1 MTSFDHNWITAC
13 RVYLNP
19 RVLSMLFLGFSSG
32 LPFGILAEPLT
43 AWLFDSG
50 VTKTSIGLFALVS
63 LPYSLKFLWAPLID
77 STNIPMITSWFGRRR
92 GWALVTQLAL
102 LIAIIGLAFA
112 DPLQNLF
119 MVAIFALGVAFASAS
134 QDVVLD
140 AYRIEILET
149 KSLAAG
155 AAMLVFGWRFGQVGG
170 AAAGLI
176 LADIFSWPLVFLG
189 MASLTIIGMITV
201 IINPEPK
208 NNSIHQGPE
217 LRAGLMRNHPE
228 SASFSN
234 IYFKFVAWIYNALVS
249 PFVDFISRNGWFAVL
264 AFIMLYKLG
273 DAILAVMKVPFFL
286 ELGFTKTEIAG
297 VAKLFGFNAIILGGI
312 FGGIILAK
320 IGILRGLFVCGILM
334 ASSNLIFIVQAFVGH
349 DLSCLAFTIAIENI
363 TTGMGTT
370 AFVAYLS
377 SLCNMAYT
385 ATQYALLTSLMAFSR
400 TIVSSGAGWF
410 AEQLD
415 WVPFF
420 ILTTLIAIPALII
433 LKYISTNLAERSP
446 P

>member
-1 MTSFDHNWITAC
+1 MTPFNDNWITAS

-77 STNIPMITSWFGRRR
+77 STNFPLVTSWFGRRR
-92 GWALVTQLAL
+92 GWALVTQFAL
-102 LIAIIGLAFA
+102 LIAIIGLGLSE
-112 DPLQNLF
+112 PSKNLF

-140 AYRIEILET
+140 AYRIEILES

-176 LADIFSWPLVFLG
+176 LADIFSWPIVFAG
-189 MASLTIIGMITV
+189 MGLLTIVGMITV

-208 NNSIHQGPE
+208 KTSARQTIE
-217 LRAGLMRNHPE
+217 LSSSLLQNLPKT
-228 SASFSN
+228 SSFPLLDCR
-234 IYFKFVAWIYNALVS
+234 FVAWLHNALVS
-249 PFVDFISRNGWFAVL
+249 PFVDFISRNGWFAIL

-312 FGGIILAK
+312 LGGIILAK
-320 IGILRGLFVCGILM
+320 IGILRGLFICGILM
-334 ASSNLIFIVQAFVGH
+334 AVSNLIFIVQALVGY
-349 DLSCLAFTIAIENI
+349 DLSFLAFTIAIENI

-400 TIVSSGAGWF
+400 TVVSSGAGWF

-420 ILTTLIAIPALII
+420 ILTTIIAIPALII
-433 LKYISTNLAERSP
+433 LNYISTNLAKEAP